1 MPLDVCTIKILE
13 GMDGFVT
20 GCDGMT
26 ESGWENADNPL
37 LGESVVSVRV
47 SFLIDGL
54 MTINS
59 STGFADSPF
68 GGVTPVFVVGSN
80 LITGGVFILL
90 NCKACRNGGS
100 QDTSDVEEIIAGGP
114 GSMLYGSA
122 CSFPLDVQTGLTA
135 GVINL
140 DECKD
145 LVSLGLHPL
154 SMFYGGI
161 LAANNSCSYGLLVAR
176 FPGGTRPNSKL
187 E

>member
-1 MPLDVCTIKILE
+1 VPLGVCTIQILE

-37 LGESVVSVRV
+37 LGESAVSVGV
-47 SFLIDGL
+47 VFLISSL
-54 MTINS
+54 MTINL
-59 STGFADSPF
+59 STGFADNPF
-68 GGVTPVFVVGSN
+68 GGVTPVFAVGSN

-90 NCKACRNGGS
+90 DCKACKNGGIR
-100 QDTSDVEEIIAGGP
+100 DTLDVEEIIAGGS

-122 CSFPLDVQTGLTA
+122 CSFPLDVWTGVTA
-135 GVINL
+135 GVIDL
-140 DECKD
+140 DECED

-154 SMFYGGI
+154 GMFYGGI

-176 FPGGTRPNSKL
+176 FPSGTRPNSKV